1 MKLNLGTKLAS
12 LNSLEKGVD
21 SNMAK
26 NVYSSET
33 YGNRKPTTNPDE
45 IFRKGST
52 TYYYSTKLFPANV
65 RKEVTQLYNFVR
77 IADNF
82 VDSVPQDTE
91 GFLDFKNEYYEVLS
105 GKESDNKII
114 TEFVKLSKKRQFENE
129 WVDAFLHSME
139 MDTYKSN
146 YENLD
151 ELNTYLYGSAE
162 VIGLMMNKVMNIN
175 KNANDSARYLG
186 KAMQFINFIRDI
198 DEDLDLK
205 RTYFPEEDLDKFG
218 LTGLTRGEARR
229 KPEQFKSFVRSQIRL
244 YFKWQKQAEIGFKFI
259 PKNMRIAVKTASDMY
274 LWTAKEIYKN
284 PFIVYDMKIKPSW
297 TKVLLNGLKN
307 TIRAYNPIGKT
318 NSSKSFAKKNAAL

>member
-12 LNSLEKGVD
+12 LNTFEKEVD

-26 NVYSSET
+26 NVYSSKT
-33 YGNRKPTTNPDE
+33 YGNRKSTTNPDE
-45 IFRKGST
+45 IFRRGST

-77 IADNF
+77 IADNY
-82 VDSVPQDTE
+82 VDAVPQDTE

-105 GKESDNKII
+105 GKKSDNKVI
-114 TEFVKLSKKRQFENE
+114 TEFVKLSQKKQFENE

-162 VIGLMMNKVMNIN
+162 VIGLMMNKVMDIN
-175 KNANDSARYLG
+175 KNADESARYLG

-205 RTYFPEEDLDKFG
+205 RTYFPKEDLDEFG

-307 TIRAYNPIGKT
+307 TIRAYSPIGKT
-318 NSSKSFAKKNAAL
+318 NSSKSFDRKNAAL